1 MFCLWFGWTH
11 AIGGGGAQVLHEMAN
26 VPDFY
31 SGAPKVFAENRK
43 TLNGRLPLEDSSD
56 FDDPVLVLIVMM
68 RSIV

>member
-1 MFCLWFGWTH
+1 MPLNTISYN
-11 AIGGGGAQVLHEMAN
+11 AIISAVCGKKKREK
-26 VPDFY
+26 P
-31 SGAPKVFAENRK
+31 K